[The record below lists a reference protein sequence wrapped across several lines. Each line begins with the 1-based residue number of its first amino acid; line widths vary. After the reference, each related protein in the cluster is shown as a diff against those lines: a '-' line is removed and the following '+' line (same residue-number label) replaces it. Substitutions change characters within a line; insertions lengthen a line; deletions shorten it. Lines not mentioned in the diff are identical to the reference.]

1 MSGTDAC
8 ALPVLT
14 TEEAA
19 ALDLS
24 SSPIPVPHPRIVGQ
38 GFETPK
44 HVGLQSLALRP
55 GQHTREI
62 LTELGLDDAQLEEM
76 VRDGAI
82 EISKAHDSKL

>member
-1 MSGTDAC
+1 VSGTDAC

-38 GFETPK
+38 GFETSK

-55 GQHTREI
+55 GRHTREI

-76 VRDGAI
+76 VHDGAI